1 MARLDQ
7 AIPVQYG
14 RVCAYP
20 DFAAQP
26 YVEYAGNEQYL
37 YQLLTGRRDMNPA
50 EARRLEE
57 ESGGELTRRM
67 LCQKTWHRIWPELV
81 TEEFPAP
88 DEQEAA

>member
-1 MARLDQ
+1 MSTPNTPDDRRRL
-7 AIPVQYG
+7 
-14 RVCAYP
+14 
-20 DFAAQP
+20 AA
-26 YVEYAGNEQYL
+26 AHGLSEQYL

-57 ESGGELTRRM
+57 ESGGELSRRM

-88 DEQEAA
+88 DEIEPA